1 MVSHYTYPNYIQSP
15 QPFDRVQP
23 FNAGMQPSLQ
33 SGHAQRYLK
42 GRPVSCFE
50 EAKSY
55 PVDWDGSLYVFP
67 DLANNRIYTKQSM
80 NDGSCPTRCYI
91 EQQMPQNPPSQ
102 AEEPV
107 SNKIILELQD
117 KVAMLEQQLKG
128 LLNEPKSNATV
139 PNVRTA

>member
-1 MVSHYTYPNYIQSP
+1 MVSNYTYPNFMQSP
-15 QPFDRVQP
+15 QPFERMQP
-23 FNAGMQPSLQ
+23 FTAGMQPSGQGGLNQ
-33 SGHAQRYLK
+33 KFLK

-55 PVDWDGSLYVFP
+55 PIDWDGSLYVFP

-80 NDGSCPTRCYI
+80 NDGSCPTRCYV
-91 EQQMPQNPPSQ
+91 EQPMAQQTSSQ
-102 AEEPV
+102 VGEPV
-107 SNKIILELQD
+107 SNKVIADLQE

-128 LLNEPKSNATV
+128 LLNESKSNANA